1 MVIELDLERSIGRM
15 TDDEFFRFAS
25 SNRDYKI
32 ERQANGQIII
42 NMTTGLQT
50 SNLNSDFNGELWF
63 WNRQHKLGYVFDSNG
78 GFTLPDTSVKSPD
91 ASWVRKDR
99 WENLAD
105 DEKKVF
111 GSIVP
116 DFVVEIVSESD
127 SLDQQKIKMKQWI
140 ENGVMLAWLIDP
152 ASQKTF
158 VYHFGKSEFEIK
170 GFDETL
176 NGEDILPNFS
186 INLKELIEG
195 R

>member
-42 NMTTGLQT
+42 NMPTGLQI
-50 SNLNSDFNGELWF
+50 SNLNSDFNGELWY
-63 WNRQHKLGYVFDSNG
+63 WNRKYKLGYAFDSNG
-78 GFTLPDTSVKSPD
+78 GFTLPDSSVKSPD

-99 WENLAD
+99 WENLAE
-105 DEKKVF
+105 DEKKIF
-111 GSIVP
+111 GHIVP
-116 DFVVEIVSESD
+116 DFIVEIVSESD
-127 SLDQQKIKMKQWI
+127 SLDQQKHKMKQWI
-140 ENGVMLAWLIDP
+140 ENGVILGWLIDP
-152 ASQKTF
+152 ASEKTYI
-158 VYHFGKSEFEIK
+158 YHFEKSNFEVK
-170 GFDETL
+170 NFDETL
-176 NGEDILPNFS
+176 DGEDILPNFS

>member
-42 NMTTGLQT
+42 NMPTGLQT
-50 SNLNSDFNGELWF
+50 SNFNFEVCF
-63 WNRQHKLGYVFDSNG
+63 EIAYWNRKYKLGYAFDSNG
-78 GFTLPDTSVKSPD
+78 GFTLPDSSVKSPD

-111 GSIVP
+111 GHIVP
-116 DFVVEIVSESD
+116 DFIVEIVSESD

-152 ASQKTF
+152 TSQKTF
-158 VYHFGKSEFEIK
+158 IYHLGKSDFEIK
-170 GFDETL
+170 DFNETL